1 MAFGAIQ
8 ALAEAG
14 RRVPAD
20 VAMMGFD
27 GMEDDSLAQFS
38 LSTVAQPV
46 ADLGRAAVEILLR
59 LIDQPEQGPIQRF
72 LPTRLML
79 RRSCGCAEASVPAPP
94 EVGYDA
100 RWVVSG

>member
-1 MAFGAIQ
+1 MAFGAMR

-14 RRVPAD
+14 KRVPAD

-27 GMEDDSLAQFS
+27 GMEEDSLAQYS

-46 ADLGRAAVEILLR
+46 SDLGREAVAILLR
-59 LIDQPEQGPIQRF
+59 LIDEPDAGPIQRF
-72 LPTRLML
+72 LPTRPLP
-79 RRSCGCAEASVPAPP
+79 RRSCGCAEASVSAPRA
-94 EVGYDA
+94 VGYDE